1 MWTLARYTCRKSDTI
16 WLHTESLFYYN
27 NSNIDYI
34 TIYNN
39 NTSTNDGEYS
49 ENGDFNYNA
58 SRSTNASKE
67 TKE

>member
-1 MWTLARYTCRKSDTI
+1 M
-16 WLHTESLFYYN
+16 
-27 NSNIDYI
+27 DYI

-39 NTSTNDGEYS
+39 NTSTN
-49 ENGDFNYNA
+49 NGDFNYNA